1 MEPIAY
7 FNQIASKYD
16 PWYSTPIGSY
26 VDAIEKEQV
35 FSLMKEQKGVILDL
49 GCGTGNYTL
58 ALNRLEI
65 KAIGL
70 DKSMEMLK
78 IAIQKMSAPFVLG
91 DASVLPFKN
100 QSLDSILSITLF
112 EFLTYPEKTL
122 SEIYRVLRPKGEI
135 IIGTM
140 NTFSAWFLFKRLKS
154 IFKETAYRYA
164 RFYTINQL
172 KILFKQAGF
181 TNLTT
186 RGVIYFPAFIPC
198 FLIPV
203 VKKLERKWAAS
214 PLRHLAAFVLIRGER
229 P

>member
-1 MEPIAY
+1 MEPVAY
-7 FNQIASKYD
+7 FEQIASKYD
-16 PWYSTPIGSY
+16 TWYTIPIGSY
-26 VDAIEKEQV
+26 VDAVEKEQV
-35 FSLMKEQKGVILDL
+35 FSLMKGQKGVILDL

-58 ALNRLEI
+58 ALNRLGI
-65 KAIGL
+65 KVIGL

-78 IAIQKMSAPFVLG
+78 IAIQKMSVPFVLG
-91 DASVLPFKN
+91 DASILPFKN

-135 IIGTM
+135 ILGTM

-164 RFYTINQL
+164 RFYTVNQL

-181 TNLTT
+181 INLTT

-198 FLIPV
+198 FLIPLV
-203 VKKLERKWAAS
+203 EKLDRKWATS
-214 PLRHLAAFVLIRGER
+214 PLRHLAAFVLIRGEK